1 MQDYKDKAELIEEIK
16 TRYRFYD
23 QEFNDI
29 KEEEKDLLKSGVD
42 KTPSQNISYQIGW
55 THLLLQWE
63 TDEKNGIE
71 VKTPT
76 PEYKWNNLK
85 GLYHSFYEQYGSYSL
100 TEQRELLKRQ
110 VDEIIT
116 WIESLDDNILFVPE
130 QRKWATT
137 PAKWTVWKWIH
148 INTVAPF
155 KNFRT
160 QLRKWKKETGTQ

>member
-1 MQDYKDKAELIEEIK
+1 MQAYKDKAELIEEIK
-16 TRYRFYD
+16 KRYLLYD
-23 QEFNDI
+23 QEFDDI
-29 KEEEKDLLKSGVD
+29 KEDEKDWLKPGID

-63 TDEKNGIE
+63 ADENKGQE

-85 GLYHSFYEQYGSYSL
+85 GLYQSFYHQYGSYSL
-100 TEQRELLKRQ
+100 KEQRELLQKQ
-110 VDEIIT
+110 VNEIII
-116 WIESLDDNILFVPE
+116 WIESLDHKSLFEPE
-130 QRKWATT
+130 QRKWAIT
-137 PAKWTVWKWIH
+137 PAQWPVWKWIH

-160 QLRKWKKETGTQ
+160 QVRKWKKGT